1 MFLSMVLVKN
11 IEFYLWNE
19 NCTVLYGN
27 RDAQIL
33 TKYLHNVMITIITP
47 DCQLFFRQQCILV
60 VYDPLLVQVSS
71 SVTYWAFSLA
81 ILFYQIGRH
90 LNCCKLTIFTHF
102 VLVLRVVA
110 ARVEWD
116 GQVQTVD
123 LFISGPTLELLQT
136 PINRGRWEDRNSQ
149 VQLYCQSARHRGF
162 VERENRGR
170 HIGTFEEADEDEKL
184 IDFLIKNLN
193 LDQYVSKV

>member
-1 MFLSMVLVKN
+1 MLPAVRKRAELEYSIMFEWLSFERPKKLKYQWKLIKTFMVLSMVLVKN

-27 RDAQIL
+27 RDTQIL

-102 VLVLRVVA
+102 V
-110 ARVEWD
+110 
-116 GQVQTVD
+116 
-123 LFISGPTLELLQT
+123 
-136 PINRGRWEDRNSQ
+136 
-149 VQLYCQSARHRGF
+149 C
-162 VERENRGR
+162 
-170 HIGTFEEADEDEKL
+170 
-184 IDFLIKNLN
+184 
-193 LDQYVSKV
+193 